1 MYKYKNVTLL
11 SIGAALVLS
20 LFVFDVSHAVQ
31 IDRTKQFAHTQ
42 TAGIMNETANAP
54 TTQLA
59 STPKRCNGDG
69 MRRTGAPCQKQSLP
83 GSGEQAV
90 RNVMAA
96 ELNGTANAPTTQV
109 ASAPIPCR
117 GDGMRRTGAPCTK
130 RGLPGVGGTNET
142 LDLPTIAI
150 TASVIFTLA
159 FLLLLMFLAHHT
171 QHPPRVKS
179 AH

>member
-54 TTQLA
+54 TTQI
-59 STPKRCNGDG
+59 
-69 MRRTGAPCQKQSLP
+69 
-83 GSGEQAV
+83 
-90 RNVMAA
+90 
-96 ELNGTANAPTTQV
+96 